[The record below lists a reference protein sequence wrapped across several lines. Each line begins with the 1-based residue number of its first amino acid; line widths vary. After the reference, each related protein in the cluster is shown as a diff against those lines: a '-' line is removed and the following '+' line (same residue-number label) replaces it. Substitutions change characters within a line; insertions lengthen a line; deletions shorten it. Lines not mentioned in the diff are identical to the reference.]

1 MHSTLRSKL
10 LWLMTARAVVVTL
23 LLGSAILAQIKSPG
37 SLPIDPFSFLIAV
50 TYGLT
55 VVYSL
60 LLKKIEQYPWIVDVQ
75 LACDALIVSAM
86 VYTTGGIVSY
96 FSTLYT
102 LPIIAAST
110 IRSRRGGIMV
120 GVLSA
125 GMYIGLVL
133 AQYSGVSPA
142 SIVTELDLLPP
153 WRIALF
159 SVGLNVFGFVA
170 VATLSG
176 YLAEGLR
183 RAGAQLQQASNQIA
197 DLQAFSQHVIDS
209 LASGLATTDLKGR
222 IITFNRAAEAI
233 TGVPAASAVGQPVA
247 HVLQWPDSLDGF
259 FDRQAD
265 ERTLPRI
272 EFDLTRTDGRR
283 IELGLS
289 TAILRTPRV
298 PSVRSGQAPSAGAGP
313 GVSTSSEKAPSTGS
327 RQDDSATPGP
337 GETGFVFTFRDVT
350 DARRE
355 ERAARM
361 QQRLAAVGEMAAG
374 IAHEIRNPLASMSG
388 SIQILRHE
396 LPLTGDQAQLM
407 DIVIRESDRLND
419 TIRSFLAYA
428 RPQRHA
434 ASPVDVRGTVTDT
447 AALLQNSPERLPS
460 HDVVVDVPG
469 DPVVCL
475 ADGAQI
481 RQVIWNLA
489 SNALRAMPDG
499 GVLRMTVSA
508 DDEDTENAHLTIAV
522 RDEGVGIAPGDLD
535 GILQPF
541 RGGFAGGT
549 GLGLSIVHRIV
560 SDYGGELQVNSLPGQ
575 GTTVSVKL
583 PLVSSQLPAP
593 TFQREPDG
601 EGQLAGS

>member
-1 MHSTLRSKL
+1 
-10 LWLMTARAVVVTL
+10 MTARAVVVTL

-60 LLKKIEQYPWIVDVQ
+60 LLKKVEQYPWIVDVQ
-75 LACDALIVSAM
+75 LACDALIVSAI

-102 LPIIAAST
+102 LPIIAGST

-120 GVLSA
+120 GALSA

-133 AQYSGVSPA
+133 AQYAGVSPTP
-142 SIVTELDLLPP
+142 IVTGLDLLPP
-153 WRIALF
+153 WRIALL
-159 SVGLNVFGFVA
+159 SVGLNVFGFLA

-183 RAGAQLQQASNQIA
+183 RADAQLQQASNQIA

-209 LASGLATTDLKGR
+209 LASGLATTDLNGR

-247 HVLQWPDSLDGF
+247 HVLQWPESLNGF
-259 FDRQAD
+259 FDRQAE

-272 EFDLTRTDGRR
+272 EFELTRTDGRR

-298 PSVRSGQAPSAGAGP
+298 PSMGSGHVPPAGSGQ
-313 GVSTSSEKAPSTGS
+313 
-327 RQDDSATPGP
+327 

-355 ERAARM
+355 EREARM

-434 ASPVDVRGTVTDT
+434 AAPVDVRGTVTDT

-460 HDVVVDVPG
+460 HDVVVDVPR

-475 ADGAQI
+475 ADEAQI

-508 DDEDTENAHLTIAV
+508 HGEVTDNAHLTIEV
-522 RDEGVGIAPGDLD
+522 RDEGVGIAAGDLD

-560 SDYGGELQVNSLPGQ
+560 SDYGGELQVNSLPGK
-575 GTTVSVKL
+575 GTTVSVRL
-583 PLVSSQLPAP
+583 PLVSVQLPASSFP
-593 TFQREPDG
+593 RE
-601 EGQLAGS
+601 LAGETQIAGT

>member
-1 MHSTLRSKL
+1 MSTLRSKL

-37 SLPIDPFSFLIAV
+37 SLPIDPFFFLIAL

-55 VVYSL
+55 AIYSL
-60 LLKKIEQYPWIVDVQ
+60 LLKRAEQHLWMVDVQ
-75 LACDALIVSAM
+75 LACDALIVSAI
-86 VYTTGGIVSY
+86 VYVTGGIASY
-96 FSTLYT
+96 FNTLYT

-110 IRSRRGGIMV
+110 IRSRRGGVMV
-120 GVLSA
+120 GVVSA
-125 GMYIGLVL
+125 AIYIGLVL
-133 AQYSGVSPA
+133 AQYSGISPLP
-142 SIVTELDLLPP
+142 IVTAPEVLPP
-153 WRIALF
+153 LKVALL
-159 SVGLNVFGFVA
+159 SVGLNVFGFLA

-183 RAGAQLQQASNQIA
+183 RADAQLLQASNQLA

-209 LASGLATTDLKGR
+209 LASGLATTDVTGR
-222 IITFNRAAEAI
+222 IITFNSAAEVI
-233 TGVPAASAVGQPVA
+233 TGIAAKSAVGQSIA
-247 HVLQWPDSLDGF
+247 HVLQWTGELAAF
-259 FDRQAD
+259 FDPRDGQ
-265 ERTLPRI
+265 RPLPRV
-272 EFDLTRTDGRR
+272 EFELTRTDGRR

-289 TAILRTPRV
+289 TAILRTPR
-298 PSVRSGQAPSAGAGP
+298 
-313 GVSTSSEKAPSTGS
+313 
-327 RQDDSATPGP
+327 

-355 ERAARM
+355 EREARI

-388 SIQILRHE
+388 SIQILRQE
-396 LPLTGDQAQLM
+396 LPLTGEQAQLM
-407 DIVIRESDRLND
+407 DIVIRESERLND

-428 RPQRHA
+428 RPQRQA
-434 ASPVDVRGTVTDT
+434 ASHVDVRQTVTET

-460 HDVVVDVPG
+460 HAVLVDVPP

-475 ADGAQI
+475 ADEAQI
-481 RQVIWNLA
+481 RQVVWNLA

-499 GVLRMTVSA
+499 GALRMIVTA
-508 DDEDTENAHLTIAV
+508 QDATTNGGYLTIAV
-522 RDEGVGIAPGDLD
+522 RDEGVGIAPKDLE

-541 RGGFAGGT
+541 RGGFARGT

-560 SDYGGELQVNSLPGQ
+560 SDYGGELQVTSLPGQ

-583 PLVSSQLPAP
+583 PGVSSQLPASG
-593 TFQREPDG
+593 FQREPDG
-601 EGQLAGS
+601 EGLGVRS